1 MITLYGELYSSKNS
15 RQVVNVRGRT
25 LVLKSKQCQ
34 RGEKEFAP
42 QMEDLREDFLR
53 EIDNQLTQIKKPLK
67 VGFKVYRKTHRRFDY
82 QNILQGLS
90 DLMVRYG
97 WIPDDN
103 ADEFLPIYKEYEVD
117 KENPRVEITIEN

>member
-34 RGEKEFAP
+34 RGEKEFSP
-42 QMEDLREDFLR
+42 QMEDLRDDFLR
-53 EIDNQLTQIKKPLK
+53 ETEGKPYPLR
-67 VGFKVYRKTHRRFDY
+67 VAFKIYRKTKRRFDY
-82 QNILQGLS
+82 VNIVQSLL
-90 DLMVRYG
+90 DLMTKHG

-103 ADEFLPIYKEYEVD
+103 ADIIIPSFIPYEVEP
-117 KENPRVEITIEN
+117 KNPRVEIIL